1 MTELFIVVTLHNP
14 RTDQSRVWK
23 WQPENFYNHC
33 LGMRNAYQAWILRQE
48 KIDLHTKEDPF
59 WSPPEPGIVGRSYM
73 YLLPLAH
80 TCESTQWLPIVDA
93 HGNRVGEVSVRIRP
107 TTADFREGLPTQPD
121 THALLGKPLH
131 FTIRVDSA
139 RGLMDVANK
148 NAYAARNS
156 GAILAQFWRNSAQ
169 FS

>member
-1 MTELFIVVTLHNP
+1 MW
-14 RTDQSRVWK
+14 R

-48 KIDLHTKEDPF
+48 KIDLHTKDDPF

-93 HGNRVGEVSVRIRP
+93 HVLPAQRRGRRVVRVHAVVGVAQ
-107 TTADFREGLPTQPD
+107 THEGLADGVAQHVGTGHKHD
-121 THALLGKPLH
+121 DAALALFNGEL
-131 FTIRVDSA
+131 
-139 RGLMDVANK
+139 
-148 NAYAARNS
+148 
-156 GAILAQFWRNSAQ
+156 ILPPQRLEDD
-169 FS
+169 